1 MEFENVLSS
10 ASDLNRKEMIQF
22 CNFDFSLDTLL
33 SCVDC
38 CFYFVPH
45 QESGGS
51 KEPQTKELTGAR
63 RLVIEFA
70 LATRRRAPQ
79 LTSPIF
85 VLGQLPS
92 ASKQILSRHVRM
104 WSAPVRRAEQRF
116 LFCFDGSYISFLKRA
131 LRGATWRANST
142 GRSRRI
148 IFFQTETQPSRCV
161 SGA

>member
-22 CNFDFSLDTLL
+22 CNFDFSLYTLL

-51 KEPQTKELTGAR
+51 KELQTKELTGAR

-85 VLGQLPS
+85 VLGQ
-92 ASKQILSRHVRM
+92 
-104 WSAPVRRAEQRF
+104 
-116 LFCFDGSYISFLKRA
+116 
-131 LRGATWRANST
+131 
-142 GRSRRI
+142 
-148 IFFQTETQPSRCV
+148 
-161 SGA
+161 